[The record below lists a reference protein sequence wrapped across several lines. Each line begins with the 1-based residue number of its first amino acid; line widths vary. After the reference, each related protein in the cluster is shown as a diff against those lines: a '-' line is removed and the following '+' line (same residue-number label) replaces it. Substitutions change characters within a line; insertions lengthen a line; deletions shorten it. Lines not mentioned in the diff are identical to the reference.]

1 MPTNQ
6 NNGTGCQDVITRRGH
21 QLQAAT
27 SEQALELVQDKLY
40 RLGGAV
46 ELDGRISWIPHD
58 REGFEPINCYLI
70 KDGSHALL
78 VDTGVAAHRD
88 LVVQQLKELIGDQT
102 PLSIFLTRFEPD
114 CLSNLAEIVEKF
126 PVEHV
131 YGGGV
136 SNPFDFFDD
145 LSTDEQLRHD
155 YHVDIVRKIPGD
167 VLRLSEQRTLTLV
180 VTSIRLLATFWAYD
194 HETRTL
200 FTSDTFG
207 HMQLR
212 GIDETPVFSKAN
224 DTATVDT
231 VRQHLLTK
239 FDWLSGAEKE
249 PLQRDLH
256 DIFDQFPV
264 EVIAP
269 THGAVL
275 KGSETIS
282 RHYQFVQQVLS
293 ELHQ

>member
-1 MPTNQ
+1 M
-6 NNGTGCQDVITRRGH
+6 
-21 QLQAAT
+21 
-27 SEQALELVQDKLY
+27 
-40 RLGGAV
+40 
-46 ELDGRISWIPHD
+46 DGRISWIPHG

-88 LVVQQLKELIGDQT
+88 LVVQQLKELIGDRT

-114 CLSNLAEIVEKF
+114 CLTNLAAIVENF

-155 YHVDIVRKIPGD
+155 YQVDIVRKMPGD
-167 VLRLSEQRTLTLV
+167 VVQLSDQRTLTLV

-207 HMQLR
+207 HMQVS
-212 GIDETPVFSKAN
+212 GIDEAPVFSKAN
-224 DTATVDT
+224 DTATIDT

-249 PLQRDLH
+249 PLQKDLQ

-269 THGAVL
+269 THGGVL
-275 KGSETIS
+275 KGAETIS
-282 RHYQFVQQVLS
+282 RHYQFMQQVLS
-293 ELHQ
+293 ELDQ